1 MHPAIEKSLTSSSV
15 GLLARELAKIE
26 KDRTAWL
33 GATAQMDALSKHVRE
48 ISQAPAYARLA
59 EEIRLAQLPAVSLV
73 SQIQSMVSEDATA
86 MQSINKWQEVYKA
99 GQESMR
105 KMMMPIESIRQSLMV
120 DDSTQRML
128 KDFASLG
135 ARATEM
141 ASVFEKTA
149 SLSSAAA
156 TWAKR
161 LEESHVQTSKVF
173 ESLNLGSTT
182 QRYLKD
188 FESISNQW
196 KVPNEVVSLAAV
208 LQDIQKDLGLRKIAL
223 PTIDWN
229 SAAAL
234 AKILGKE
241 GVEDQF
247 SWIGIGPD
255 GQIQPNNDPGQ
266 KGLLS
271 HRQDDV
277 IKLISFLLIF
287 LIFAYQEYSSS
298 LQEAKTEVNH
308 QQVVAALAVQ
318 SQQLQSLTVL
328 IAQCLADSVHVPEER
343 FVVRSRSAP
352 VRSQPRH
359 GSSVEAKLLPN
370 EVVRSVGRDGKWVEV
385 GYYHWLLG
393 EHRTGWVLKKYLER
407 VPANFHDGGGE

>member
-1 MHPAIEKSLTSSSV
+1 
-15 GLLARELAKIE
+15 
-26 KDRTAWL
+26 
-33 GATAQMDALSKHVRE
+33 
-48 ISQAPAYARLA
+48 
-59 EEIRLAQLPAVSLV
+59 
-73 SQIQSMVSEDATA
+73 
-86 MQSINKWQEVYKA
+86 MQSINKWQEVYQA

-105 KMMMPIESIRQSLMV
+105 KMMIPIESIRQSLMV
-120 DDSTQRML
+120 DVSTQRMF

-135 ARATEM
+135 AQATEIT
-141 ASVFEKTA
+141 SVFKETA
-149 SLSSAAA
+149 SLGSAAA
-156 TWAKR
+156 IWAKK
-161 LEESHVQTSKVF
+161 LDESHVQTSRIF
-173 ESLNLGSTT
+173 ENLTLGSTT

-188 FESISNQW
+188 FETISNQW
-196 KVPNEVVSLAAV
+196 KVPDEVVSLAAV
-208 LQDIQKDLGLRKIAL
+208 LQDIQKDLGLSKITL

-234 AKILGKE
+234 ARVLGKE

-255 GQIQPNNDPGQ
+255 GRIQPTNDPGQ

-271 HRQDDV
+271 QRQDDA

-298 LQEAKTEVNH
+298 LEQAKTEANH
-308 QQVVAALAVQ
+308 RQVVAALAVQ

-328 IAQCLADSVHVPEER
+328 IAQCLADSAQMPEER

-352 VRSQPRH
+352 VRTQPRH

-385 GYYHWLLG
+385 GYYHWLFG

-407 VPANFHDGGGE
+407 VPANFHDVGGE